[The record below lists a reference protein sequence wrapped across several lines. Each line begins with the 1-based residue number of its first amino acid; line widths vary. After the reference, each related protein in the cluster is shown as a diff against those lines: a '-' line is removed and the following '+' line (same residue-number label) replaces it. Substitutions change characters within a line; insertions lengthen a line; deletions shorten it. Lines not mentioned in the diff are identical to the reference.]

1 MSKAE
6 KKRQTGIELLSPVG
20 GKNQLRAAVENGADA
35 VYLGGRL
42 FNARI
47 KADNFEAEDLLWA
60 LDYAHLRNV
69 NVYAAL
75 NTLIM
80 DQELSP
86 AYEYAKFLYEAG
98 VDAIILQDMGLAQLI
113 HQGMPDFE
121 LHLSTQGTVYN
132 ASGAR
137 LAEELGFSRVV
148 LARELN
154 IQEIEEITKDCP
166 AEIEVFA
173 HGALCICYS
182 GQCQMSRYRGGRSGN
197 RGLCAQPCRLRYN
210 GEYCLS
216 PKDLCTIDHLGDLI
230 DAGVKSLKI
239 EGRMKSPEYVAI
251 VTSIYRKYL
260 DRYLFEGQYT
270 VEPRDRWALAQIYN
284 RDGFTQGYL
293 FGDPGAKLITKDLPK
308 HQGVYLGR
316 VKQPYKNNL
325 IDVFLDSGSELK
337 LGDGVEVHN
346 SSLPGNIVTFIEK
359 KEAGVLRIGD
369 IRGKVSPGDKVY
381 KISDKDLNKSARNTY
396 EPLPDGSEKNLRKAP
411 VNMTFTARCGESIQ
425 VSVSDAAPKRAGS
438 SHHPAVVHVV
448 SMEKCETALRR
459 PIKPEDVLK
468 QLNKTG
474 SVPFALHNININ
486 IDENI
491 SIPVSAINA
500 LRRQALSEF
509 SALKI
514 QKSRRKVSPE
524 NDLGVMNRVAETISK
539 EVEEVPTPINSCNK
553 TAYIPIFDFMKI
565 PEEERLKEGSG
576 ANGLIPYIY
585 NISKG
590 KLDEY
595 LEEHFDEVANACK
608 ATGIAIGNLGW
619 VKEFLKAGIKVHGDY
634 GLNIYNHISE
644 QVFRDIGVS
653 EPIWSLEAVQTG
665 DAGDIPLMVTEHM
678 IQAKKLVDEA
688 GKEYPVIRTGLG
700 DKCIILS
707 GANPIRRF

>member
-6 KKRQTGIELLSPVG
+6 KKKKTGIELLSPVG

-47 KADNFEAEDLLWA
+47 KADNFDDEDLLWA

-69 NVYAAL
+69 KVYAAL
-75 NTLIM
+75 NTLVM
-80 DQELSP
+80 DQELSE
-86 AYEYAKFLYEAG
+86 AYEYARFLYEAG
-98 VDAIILQDMGLAQLI
+98 VDAVILQDIGLSQLVR
-113 HQGMPDFE
+113 QGMPDFE
-121 LHLSTQGTVYN
+121 MHLSTQGTVYN
-132 ASGAR
+132 ASGGR
-137 LAEELGFSRVV
+137 LAEELGFSRIV

-154 IQEIEEITKDCP
+154 LLEIEKITKDCS
-166 AEIEVFA
+166 AEIEVFV

-210 GEYCLS
+210 GEHCLS
-216 PKDLCTIDHLGDLI
+216 PKDLCTIDYLGELI
-230 DAGVKSLKI
+230 EAGVKSLKI

-260 DRYLFEGQYT
+260 DRYLAEGHYSI
-270 VEPRDRWALAQIYN
+270 EPQDRWALAQIYN

-293 FGDPGAKLITKDLPK
+293 FGDPGTKLITKDLPK

-325 IDVFLDSGSELK
+325 IDVRLDTGNDLK
-337 LGDGVEVHN
+337 IGDGIEVHN
-346 SSLPGNIVTFIEK
+346 KSLPGNIVTFIEK
-359 KEAGVLRIGD
+359 KEAGVVRIGD

-381 KISDKDLNKSARNTY
+381 KISDKELNKSARNTY
-396 EPLPDGSEKNLRKAP
+396 EPLPDGSEKNIRKAP
-411 VNMTFTARCGESIQ
+411 VNMTFTARCGERIR
-425 VSVSDAAPKRAGS
+425 VSVSDAATKPEDLKLDPVVIHLDS
-438 SHHPAVVHVV
+438 TDTCEPALH
-448 SMEKCETALRR
+448 R
-459 PIKPEDVLK
+459 PIKPEDVIK

-474 SVPFALHNININ
+474 SVPFIIQNIDVVT
-486 IDENI
+486 DENI
-491 SIPVSAINA
+491 SIPLSAINA

-514 QKSRRKVSPE
+514 QKSRRKVSPG
-524 NDLGVMNRVAETISK
+524 NDHAAMKRLAGTLLRATN
-539 EVEEVPTPINSCNK
+539 EVPVPVNRSNK
-553 TAYIPIFDFMKI
+553 VSYIPIFDFMKI
-565 PEEERLKEGSG
+565 PEQERLEKGSG
-576 ANGLIPYIY
+576 ASDLIPYIY
-585 NISKG
+585 NVSKG

-595 LEEHFDEVANACK
+595 LEEHFDEIVNACK
-608 ATGIAIGNLGW
+608 DTGIAIGNLGW
-619 VKEFLKAGIKVHGDY
+619 IKEFLQAGIKVYGDY

-644 QVFRDIGVS
+644 QTFKDIGVS
-653 EPIWSLEAVQTG
+653 DPIWSLELVQAG
-665 DAGDIPLMVTEHM
+665 DEGDIPLMVSEHT
-678 IQAKKLVDEA
+678 IQAKTLVDEA

-700 DKCIILS
+700 DKCIVLS